1 MNKEINFFQYLKDK
15 IGYIVIYFTAILLVI
30 LTMHLTLVIALKQVY
45 FENIIYSLLISI
57 ILLGIFLVYDYKKNR
72 DFYKKLSTL
81 VNSDIDLDDLLY
93 DVQGVTRE
101 QEIFQVIL
109 TKLYRNYKQEIT
121 RYEDIHNEYLEF
133 INQWVHQMKTPVS
146 VINLLVQEAVNN
158 EGNEAF
164 ESIGEENDK
173 LYHGLEM
180 VLYNAR
186 LNKFN
191 LDFVVENIH
200 INELLR
206 EVINDNKKLIIK
218 NRVYPKIKGKEN
230 IIVRSDRKSLYFV
243 INQLLINGVKYSKDG
258 EKRSIDFIIKEEK
271 KENILVIEDNGIG
284 IAKEDL
290 GRVFRAFF
298 TGKNGRKINESTG
311 MGLYLS
317 KKVCDELGH
326 RIWVESEEGVGS
338 KFYVA
343 FNKEKSI
350 FNM

>member
-1 MNKEINFFQYLKDK
+1 MKREINFFQYLKDR

-30 LTMHLTLVIALKQVY
+30 LTMDLTLVIALKQVY

-57 ILLGIFLVYDYKKNR
+57 ILLGIFLVYDYSKKR
-72 DFYKKLSTL
+72 AFYKQLNTL
-81 VNSDIDLDDLLY
+81 VNSNIDLDDVVY
-93 DVQGVTRE
+93 DVQGITRE
-101 QEIFQVIL
+101 QDIFQIL
-109 TKLYRNYKQEIT
+109 LMKLYKNYKQEIT
-121 RYEDIHNEYLEF
+121 RYEDIHSEYLQF

-146 VINLLVQEAVNN
+146 VINLLVQEGVITDYK
-158 EGNEAF
+158 EIF

-200 INELLR
+200 ISDLIR
-206 EVINDNKKLIIK
+206 EVINNNKKLLIK
-218 NRVYPKIKGKEN
+218 NRVYPKLEGKED

-243 INQLLINGVKYSKDG
+243 INQLLINGIKYSKDS
-258 EKRSIDFIIKEEK
+258 ERKSINFIIKEEE
-271 KENILVIEDNGIG
+271 KEFVLVIEDNGIG
-284 IAKEDL
+284 IVKEDM
-290 GRVFRAFF
+290 GRIFRPFF
-298 TGKNGRKINESTG
+298 TGKNGRKVNESTG

-317 KKVCDELGH
+317 QKVCDELGH
-326 RIWVESEEGVGS
+326 KIWVESEEGAGS
-338 KFYVA
+338 RFYVK
-343 FNKEKSI
+343 FNKENSI